1 MPQSFGWIL
10 VKQSKR
16 VEILGLKSEKFRV
29 YWNQNA
35 RSWSRFWMFFL
46 SPPQPPVLLHTSPP
60 TPFGWK
66 LTRAYFKKEE
76 KLGLKLD

>member
-10 VKQSKR
+10 AKQSKR
-16 VEILGLKSEKFRV
+16 VEILGLKSEKIQSILESKCQV
-29 YWNQNA
+29 LEKVLDV
-35 RSWSRFWMFFL
+35 FFIP
-46 SPPQPPVLLHTSPP
+46 STVLLHTSPP

-76 KLGLKLD
+76 KLSLN